1 MEDTP
6 VFLPGESHRAAWEA
20 TVFRVC
26 RSQTWLSAI
35 FFSGRY
41 KRLPYSFCYEDF
53 FPNLLHKGSEVP
65 QTQHY
70 ILPPPA
76 SPLNPLQTS
85 SEECLCHPHLTSV
98 FSIAVAEKE
107 ISPAVRTPL
116 PDHSCLHATRHFID
130 GEADTPDSGGGS
142 RGSQSSGRG
151 RGSGQLGCSK
161 RLLPTKYVQ
170 PRWLEVKSRQS
181 KTDFKKEHAVLV
193 RWHSGIQAQAV
204 KCNMIFSTELLL
216 FQKPV

>member
-1 MEDTP
+1 MDFGPRWKILQHSCLENPTGQ
-6 VFLPGESHRAAWEA
+6 PGRLQSLGFAGVRHDL
-20 TVFRVC
+20 V
-26 RSQTWLSAI
+26 LS

-98 FSIAVAEKE
+98 FSIAVAEEE

-193 RWHSGIQAQAV
+193 R
-204 KCNMIFSTELLL
+204 
-216 FQKPV
+216 